1 MLIALTI
8 TSRSLLQQHGL
19 DGVEDDEH
27 VERERQVL
35 DVEQVVLKF
44 LQRVFD
50 AGAVGVAHLCPTG
63 ESRPN
68 DVPLTI
74 ERDLARQLRDKLRPL
89 RAWPDQTHVPL
100 EHVPELWQFVESA
113 ASQKPAHGGYTGV
126 TLLRPHRSRRLFGVR
141 PH

>member
-8 TSRSLLQQHGL
+8 TSGSLSQQYGL

-35 DVEQVVLKF
+35 DVEQVVLQF

-50 AGAVGVAHLCPTG
+50 AGAVRIPDLCPAG
-63 ESRPN
+63 ESRPH

-74 ERDLARQLRDKLRPL
+74 ERDLAGQLRDKLRSL
-89 RAWPDQTHVPL
+89 RPWPDQTHVTF
-100 EHVPELWQFVESA
+100 EHVPQLRQFVEAA
-113 ASQKPAHGGYTGV
+113 ASQE
-126 TLLRPHRSRRLFGVR
+126 
-141 PH
+141 

>member
-8 TSRSLLQQHGL
+8 TSGSLLQQHRL

-44 LQRVFD
+44 LQGVFD
-50 AGAVGVAHLCPTG
+50 AGPIGVAHLCPTC
-63 ESRPN
+63 ESRPY

-74 ERDLARQLRDKLRPL
+74 ERDLPGQLCDKLRPL
-89 RAWPDQTHVPL
+89 RAWPDETHVPL
-100 EHVPELWQFVESA
+100 
-113 ASQKPAHGGYTGV
+113 
-126 TLLRPHRSRRLFGVR
+126 
-141 PH
+141 